1 MTKNG
6 LYKLVYLSAS
16 SQCVVGHEEVAIWP
30 HLLDPVRRF
39 KNALQEQSIFETLA
53 ALVQFVNG

>member
-1 MTKNG
+1 MD
-6 LYKLVYLSAS
+6 YMSLSAS

-39 KNALQEQSIFETLA
+39 KNALQGQSIFETLA
-53 ALVQFVNG
+53 ALAQFVNG